1 MRSDSR
7 TVVCLVASSL
17 LLVSRAAGAATSTSF
32 SPTSVVMAQGASTT
46 ITIGTVGLSAGP
58 DPAPAAF
65 AAYFQIVLPAGYTV
79 SNVAC
84 VGLFAGATPSP
95 DPIAGGAVS
104 CEFPWIGVTA
114 SAGDVMTFTL
124 TRGVGASTGVV
135 SMDDLQGSFYA
146 LTNEDIEPV
155 GTTNTVTI
163 LDPEPDLAIAK
174 SHSGTFTQGQPG
186 SYTLTVSN
194 VGAGLTA
201 TGFSGT
207 GWTCTLAPLSCSR
220 ADALAPAASYPALT
234 LSVDVSLTAPASLT
248 NTATVSTPG
257 DPNPANDTAT
267 DVTTIAQLPDLAI
280 TKSHAGTFTQGQPG
294 TYTVTVSNV
303 GPGPTTGTV
312 TVTDTLPAGL
322 TATGF
327 SGTGW
332 TCTLA
337 PLSCSRADALAPAA
351 S

>member
-1 MRSDSR
+1 MPRREQLAPRLPGGGRRDQHQ
-7 TVVCLVASSL
+7 L
-17 LLVSRAAGAATSTSF
+17 LADERGDGAGGVDHDHDRDGGALGGTRPRPRGVRGVLPDRPARRLHGEQRGLRRALRRRDAE
-32 SPTSVVMAQGASTT
+32 P
-46 ITIGTVGLSAGP
+46 GP
-58 DPAPAAF
+58 DRGRSRLVRVPLDRGHRLCGRRDDVHADEGRRGLDGCR
-65 AAYFQIVLPAGYTV
+65 VDGRPAGELLR
-79 SNVAC
+79 AHQR
-84 VGLFAGATPSP
+84 GHRAGRDDEHGDDPRPRARPGDREEPLGHLHAGTAGELHP
-95 DPIAGGAVS
+95 DREQRRNGADDRH
-104 CEFPWIGVTA
+104 GH
-114 SAGDVMTFTL
+114 
-124 TRGVGASTGVV
+124 RGR
-135 SMDDLQGSFYA
+135 
-146 LTNEDIEPV
+146 
-155 GTTNTVTI
+155 
-163 LDPEPDLAIAK
+163 
-174 SHSGTFTQGQPG
+174 
-186 SYTLTVSN
+186 
-194 VGAGLTA
+194 
-201 TGFSGT
+201 
-207 GWTCTLAPLSCSR
+207 TLAPLSCSR

>member
-1 MRSDSR
+1 MRPRS
-7 TVVCLVASSL
+7 TVVSRLVAIGL
-17 LLVSRAAGAATSTSF
+17 LLAGTEADGATSTSF

-46 ITIGTVGLSAGP
+46 ITVSGVGLAAGP

-65 AAYFQIVLPAGYTV
+65 AAYYQIVLPAGYTV
-79 SNVAC
+79 SSVAC

-104 CEFPWIGVTA
+104 CEFPWVGITA
-114 SAGDVMTFTL
+114 ATGDVMTFTL

-194 VGAGLTA
+194 VGTGPTTGTVTVADTLPAGLTA
-201 TGFSGT
+201 TAFSGT
-207 GWTCTLAPLSCSR
+207 GWTCTLAPLFCSR
-220 ADALAPAASYPALT
+220 ADVLAPAASYPPLT
-234 LSVDVSLTAPASLT
+234 LAVTVAPGAPSSLT

-257 DPNPANDTAT
+257 DPNAANDTAT
-267 DVTTIAQLPDLAI
+267 DVTTIGALSTEVPTLGSLGLLAFGVLVAA
-280 TKSHAGTFTQGQPG
+280 AGAF
-294 TYTVTVSNV
+294 
-303 GPGPTTGTV
+303 
-312 TVTDTLPAGL
+312 
-322 TATGF
+322 
-327 SGTGW
+327 
-332 TCTLA
+332 LA
-337 PLSCSRADALAPAA
+337 RRV
-351 S
+351 